1 MTGSPGAFQPDL
13 WSWCAALR
21 ARDCQ
26 ADTRETW
33 PALRRAGLLCPR
45 PTSQRCCSP
54 ARLRRRRERAV
65 HPRRV

>member
-1 MTGSPGAFQPDL
+1 MTGSPGAFQPGL
-13 WSWCAALR
+13 WSWCAASR
-21 ARDCQ
+21 ARDRQ

-54 ARLRRRRERAV
+54 ARL
-65 HPRRV
+65 